1 MSFLSHLSQPLLQG
15 TYGVVYKAR
24 DTRNHN
30 IVAMKKVQLQTL
42 CSSLSKMAQAD
53 AADRATKVK
62 EFKAVE
68 SSWTEIIKSLT
79 DIKSPVSYD
88 WSSEDTE
95 LPAEW
100 LRLVVLSFAQ
110 KNMADF
116 EATEV
121 SRLQEY
127 LKNRFGNND
136 IALKIREK
144 APESVE
150 LLMKGEFIA
159 TIYKDDEDGG
169 VSYDLNMAILSEDL
183 PNAA

>member
-1 MSFLSHLSQPLLQG
+1 
-15 TYGVVYKAR
+15 
-24 DTRNHN
+24 
-30 IVAMKKVQLQTL
+30 
-42 CSSLSKMAQAD
+42 
-53 AADRATKVK
+53 
-62 EFKAVE
+62 
-68 SSWTEIIKSLT
+68 
-79 DIKSPVSYD
+79 
-88 WSSEDTE
+88 
-95 LPAEW
+95 
-100 LRLVVLSFAQ
+100 
-110 KNMADF
+110 MADF